1 MVWEPLDVEG
11 IARAWKRTP
20 CQVSRASLYM
30 TCLAQVSTALC
41 LGLRRLG
48 SELRVSRIQFIATSQ
63 FSPQALLI
71 IKKDRRA
78 AGTKGSIWPN
88 IPSWC
93 LPSVPHQ
100 DRPERWQL
108 SALLQ
113 AEELPRCE
121 MNPQRGSQ
129 AFIPHF
135 PSPTRKSMSV
145 ARESFCSHRRL
156 CYAGEHAI
164 SHRPSDWTP

>member
-1 MVWEPLDVEG
+1 MVQEPLDIEG
-11 IARAWKRTP
+11 VARAWKRTP
-20 CQVSRASLYM
+20 CQVSKASLYM

-41 LGLRRLG
+41 LGLRLG
-48 SELRVSRIQFIATSQ
+48 SELRVSRIQFVATSQ
-63 FSPQALLI
+63 FSPQALLS

-78 AGTKGSIWPN
+78 AGTKGSVQPN

-93 LPSVPHQ
+93 LSSVPHQ

-108 SALLQ
+108 SALSQ
-113 AEELPRCE
+113 AEELPSCE

-129 AFIPHF
+129 AFIPHL
-135 PSPTRKSMSV
+135 PSPTGKSLSV

-156 CYAGEHAI
+156 CYAGQHAI
-164 SHRPSDWTP
+164 SPRPSDWTP